1 MGNKPSQQVGYQ
13 ELRDSIPGSLVAEQ
27 DFELFY
33 SLCKVDTVRTI
44 SNVLHP
50 NPSQLFLVVVSGEV
64 TVQLSSSNLKQKT
77 VTALTY
83 YPGETIHFFN
93 GPILSPTTNFEFNDS
108 GECFRNGNI
117 KLTLIFKSYPKSVAR
132 VIGMDRRGYD
142 EMVLT
147 AKSNLHAFT
156 SFVSLRMTEL
166 AEKSPYFRAITAEQ
180 VNDATRVLLCVYV
193 CSSFLILFYFNL

>member
-13 ELRDSIPGSLVAEQ
+13 ELRDSIPGSLVTEQ

-64 TVQLSSSNLKQKT
+64 SVQLTSSNLKQKT

-93 GPILSPTTNFEFNDS
+93 GPISPFNTNFEFNDT
-108 GECFRNGNI
+108 GECFRNGDI
-117 KLTLIFKSYPKSVAR
+117 KLSLIFKSYPKSVAR
-132 VIGMDRRGYD
+132 VIGMDRRAYD
-142 EMVLT
+142 ELLLT
-147 AKSNLHAFT
+147 AKSNLHVFT
-156 SFVSLRMTEL
+156 SFVGLRMTEF
-166 AEKSPYFRAITAEQ
+166 AEKSPQFRAITAEQ
-180 VNDATRVLLCVYV
+180 VEDD
-193 CSSFLILFYFNL
+193 I